1 MLLRFT
7 FQALTSS
14 NVRETFC
21 WIAETPATRLHKS
34 EKENWPDPDTEKA
47 QEPRAVVTTPSCE
60 AILRLPSQ
68 TQSWLQLKTTRRSLC
83 CQGSSC
89 AQEGTG
95 SRTSWVRRRV
105 S

>member
-60 AILRLPSQ
+60 AILFVAKDLVAPKKALAVERAGSGDVSPELTLQMLP
-68 TQSWLQLKTTRRSLC
+68 
-83 CQGSSC
+83 
-89 AQEGTG
+89 
-95 SRTSWVRRRV
+95 
-105 S
+105 